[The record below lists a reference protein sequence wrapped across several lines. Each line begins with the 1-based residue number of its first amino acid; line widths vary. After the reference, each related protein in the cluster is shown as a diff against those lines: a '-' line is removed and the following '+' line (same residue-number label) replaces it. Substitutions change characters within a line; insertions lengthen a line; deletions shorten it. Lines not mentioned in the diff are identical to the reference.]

1 MKAFVL
7 ELGKQGGGMKGLVQ
21 ESIKRRDVVSTRLT
35 RSLNIPRRKVT
46 HYNGNAEGA
55 PNTIQKKIENENA
68 YCLSF
73 SPRPQTAASTRNQEQ
88 LNLAVPSTQGPQE
101 ITP

>member
-55 PNTIQKKIENENA
+55 PNTIQKK
-68 YCLSF
+68 
-73 SPRPQTAASTRNQEQ
+73 
-88 LNLAVPSTQGPQE
+88 
-101 ITP
+101 